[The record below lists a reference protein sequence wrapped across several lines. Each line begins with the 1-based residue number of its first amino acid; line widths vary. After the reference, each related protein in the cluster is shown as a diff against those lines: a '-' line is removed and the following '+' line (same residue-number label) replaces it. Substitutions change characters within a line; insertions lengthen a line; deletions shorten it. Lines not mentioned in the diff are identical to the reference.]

1 VVDDAKVPDRAF
13 SVKCPK
19 CQTVVKFPG
28 RSVAPTLA
36 EAAVAEPAASSAEEM
51 RAQLMAQLRREM
63 GAGEAS
69 GTAGR
74 ALVAVPDRALA
85 GAITVP
91 LTRQGYGVDTLE
103 DWEEGA
109 RLLEQGIYNL
119 VATTRAPAAKG
130 ESLFQRMSR
139 LNPEGRRRVFLI
151 LIGDEF
157 KTGDGAQA
165 FAVTA
170 DLVVNSRDAGSVD
183 AVLRSTLA
191 ERTRLYQV
199 FLDARHRFEASA
211 S

>member
-1 VVDDAKVPDRAF
+1 
-13 SVKCPK
+13 
-19 CQTVVKFPG
+19 
-28 RSVAPTLA
+28 
-36 EAAVAEPAASSAEEM
+36 
-51 RAQLMAQLRREM
+51 M

>member
-1 VVDDAKVPDRAF
+1 
-13 SVKCPK
+13 
-19 CQTVVKFPG
+19 
-28 RSVAPTLA
+28 
-36 EAAVAEPAASSAEEM
+36 M

-199 FLDARHRFEASA
+199 FLDARHRFEATA